1 MNCVILAAGLGTRLR
16 GVSDSKPLTPV
27 GGVPLI
33 EHVIRRA
40 TAGGAD
46 RFVVVTGYLA
56 ERLEP
61 FLVGLG
67 ERLAL
72 PISFTRAEDWTRPN
86 GFSVLAGSARI
97 EGDYL
102 LLMSDHL
109 FDPEIARRL
118 IGAPSQMADVVLA
131 VDRHVDGELVDP
143 ADATKVEVAPDG
155 TIVRIGKELERYNAI
170 DTGLFRAGPGLAE
183 AIRGDIAVGG
193 SGSLSAGVQ
202 GLADAGRGRT
212 MDVDAARWIDV
223 DDARMLALAEGL
235 VASDALMGS
244 AA

>member
-27 GGVPLI
+27 VGVPLI

-40 TAGGAD
+40 TAGGAE

-56 ERLEP
+56 DRLEP

-67 ERLAL
+67 ARLGL
-72 PISFTRAEDWTRPN
+72 QISFARAEDWTRPN
-86 GFSVLAGSARI
+86 GFSVLAGSAGI

-109 FDPEIARRL
+109 FDPEIAGRL
-118 IGAPSQMADVVLA
+118 IAAPNPAADVVLA

-155 TIVRIGKELERYNAI
+155 KIVRIGKELERYNAI
-170 DTGLFRAGPGLAE
+170 DTGLFRAGPGLAV
-183 AIRGDIAVGG
+183 AIHADIAAGG

-202 GLADAGRGRT
+202 RLADAGRART
-212 MDVDAARWIDV
+212 VEVNGARWIDV

-235 VASDALMGS
+235 VASETLTGS